1 MNSMEK
7 IPDCKVTLIG
17 DSGVGKSSIIGRY
30 ISGIFRGDTLTT
42 SGANYSQKIYQ
53 KNNQKVRLNIWD
65 TAGQERFRSLGRN
78 FYKDAYIICIIYDIT
93 NKQSFKNVQEIWY
106 PEIEKHGEKYKI
118 LAIVGNKCDL
128 YEDEE
133 VEENEANSFS
143 DKIGAKF
150 FLVSAKNGDAI
161 EDMFKNLADLYLN
174 PDFKDKLNESSRT
187 DSIKLAKDK
196 CRNHH
201 KGNGCC

>member
-1 MNSMEK
+1 MKNIER

-93 NKQSFKNVQEIWY
+93 NKQSFENIKQIWY
-106 PEIEKHGEKYKI
+106 PEIEKHGEKFKI

-133 VEENEANSFS
+133 VDEKDASDFS

-161 EDMFKNLADLYLN
+161 EEMFKTLANLFLN
-174 PDFKDKLNESSRT
+174 PDFKDKIKENNFDRT
-187 DSIKLAKDK
+187 SSIKLNNNEFKK
-196 CRNHH
+196 N
-201 KGNGCC
+201 NGCC

>member
-1 MNSMEK
+1 MKNFEK

-30 ISGIFRGDTLTT
+30 ISGIFKGDTITT

-53 KNNQKVRLNIWD
+53 RKNQKVRLNIWD
-65 TAGQERFRSLGRN
+65 TAGKEKFRSLGRN

-93 NKQSFKNVQEIWY
+93 NKQTFQNIKEIWY

-133 VEENEANSFS
+133 VEEKEANDFS

-150 FLVSAKNGDAI
+150 FLISAKNGDAI
-161 EDMFKNLADLYLN
+161 EEMFRTLANLYLN
-174 PDFKDKLNESSRT
+174 PDFKDNVDENNKDRSS
-187 DSIKLAKDK
+187 SIKLEKIK
-196 CRNHH
+196 N
-201 KGNGCC
+201 KKNKGCC